1 MESSGTN
8 KDTSASPARAAQ
20 KLNLTS
26 SPHRRK
32 RHSSGEDDPG
42 TGFSAA
48 IRRAPPPVPP
58 ALLRRIGVK
67 EVTGVGKV
75 KVMLRVCGGA
85 TCGPV
90 TSGAPTGGNTATSDA
105 PTPAGGSTSFLS
117 VDSRKK
123 QVTLFDPAACG
134 GTAAPED
141 RRVGVAAPKMFAF
154 DAIFTHDDSQTEVAS
169 GALTDVIHAVIN
181 GTDGC
186 LFCFGHARLGK
197 TYTMVGSPESTNTL
211 GVIPCAISWLFRGIN
226 EQKQKTGARFSV
238 RVSAVEVLQQSGG
251 TSQQLK
257 DLLAGHASDCEQSP
271 GVYLRDDPLFGTQL
285 QNQSELRVPTAEKA
299 AFYLDVA
306 VSSRSGGRADGSG
319 GSTADSHLLY
329 TLHVY
334 QYSVSGKGHGVA
346 GGRSRLHL
354 IDLGSCERGKANGGI
369 PLSGLGNVLLAI
381 FNGQKH
387 LPYREHKVTQLLKE
401 CLSSLT
407 CHAAMIAHVSPA
419 AQHYTDTLATVQLA
433 SRIHRMRRR
442 KIKFTVG
449 SAASGGN
456 TAEDSVARLQQAQEN
471 GRSTGSSDVDPSSSE
486 QSADT
491 VIYIGPSDDTA
502 TDGEHPPVYIPSL
515 NSGDNRCAMSK
526 ALRGSSVEHRQPS
539 KTVIHQSKSSSS
551 SPAKS
556 TSTQSKLPNG
566 SLVEEKSSPS
576 HRGSSTKSAANQ
588 PNSKTS
594 SPSHNS
600 SCKSSP
606 VRTPSKTVPHK
617 TATLLA
623 DQQQLSSSTQS
634 LSSSKIPVPF
644 SNTCSNSPGIISGS
658 DEQWIDGPRIS
669 KSKVAEARSLLKD
682 SHKKKETWID
692 GPLQTAKLTT
702 LGNGH
707 ASGSYGFMDNHKKSM
722 IRKWVENQT
731 VQIQRQT
738 VKHVTPALCQRPPAS
753 GASQG
758 HAYKELTVFKTC
770 EVEETQTLGGDS
782 NPPVEAEPHC
792 YTTKDKTVVSGP
804 GKESDMPQ
812 NMKSSAEVEQ
822 VRDNQCNAE
831 VEQVENNQCNGI
843 IEQTEENRR
852 PNGKCSLETEDDRLG
867 KQDMK
872 TVEAELE
879 NVEEEDDILGDLP
892 PPLQLF
898 QPHNKEISL
907 DVSGDSLDVRLRIF
921 QERREAAGDVGDID
935 GDNDDEVE
943 IIEVEEPFE
952 LVPMQDSCLQVTEE
966 DIALCMG
973 EIPNLLPEVDQE
985 SNEEH
990 PLRILSQENLTVVST
1005 FTDSLSVVTDLERML
1020 PRHQFGQSEGS
1031 FPNHRP
1037 YSLYELPD
1045 DYKAR
1050 TELPLFDDG
1059 TSEKKQRTSDLIT
1072 NQNKFEQLARL
1083 HEMYKI
1089 KLARANVTKALSSPF
1104 SPSLQYRPPSRCQ
1117 SLSMSDMLY
1126 GTGNPDN
1133 SYSGAGAGTGGG
1145 SIYSEPAYNPHEPLL
1160 QNQAKICD
1168 NCKMSFSHTGN
1179 GSSWYQPLL
1188 TPTTREHIPLHHP
1201 LGSLLCDSKNHRFC
1215 RSGCN
1220 ISSLRHPDGA
1230 SNPNL
1235 KEEVERVP
1243 GNGASTSDH
1252 EEETSEQ
1259 QTKNHPMAREEVRT
1273 VTGKARDEDGEE
1285 EDEPLPVLPPS
1296 LPPAPASTRLHRRLF
1311 GGKIGSRHA
1320 SLRPQHPAIG
1330 PEGYDSG
1337 HDSSSPSPRPT
1348 KTSQLVSCLPGV
1360 LTNKR
1365 PAAIVSAVQCES
1377 SGYESIVRDSECSSF
1392 GSSQDFDPGEP
1403 HDPGGSKKV
1412 PLLQYC
1418 REDVERLERRWTE
1431 AQGRQI
1437 RELRAQQ
1444 QELKHELAAAK
1455 TRLLLPA
1462 TRWSYE
1468 RNPCGGKHGL
1478 QGPKLPGGT
1487 GERDTDPK
1495 ETC

>member
-1 MESSGTN
+1 M
-8 KDTSASPARAAQ
+8 
-20 KLNLTS
+20 NLTS

-32 RHSSGEDDPG
+32 RHSSGEEDVG

-48 IRRAPPPVPP
+48 MRRAPPPVPP

-75 KVMLRVCGGA
+75 KVMLRVFGGA
-85 TCGPV
+85 VSGPA
-90 TSGAPTGGNTATSDA
+90 TGATASGSCT
-105 PTPAGGSTSFLS
+105 TPGGGSASFFS
-117 VDSRKK
+117 VDSRRK

-134 GTAAPED
+134 STATPED

-154 DAIFTHDDSQTEVAS
+154 DAIFTQEDSQTEVCS
-169 GALTDVIHAVIN
+169 GALSDVIHAVIN

-197 TYTMVGSPESTNTL
+197 TYTMVGSPEASGTL

-251 TSQQLK
+251 TSQQLR
-257 DLLAGHASDCEQSP
+257 DLLAGHANDCEQSP

-299 AFYLDVA
+299 AFYLDA
-306 VSSRSGGRADGSG
+306 AISSRSGCRSDGTSG
-319 GSTADSHLLY
+319 GPADSHLLY

-334 QYSVSGKGHGVA
+334 QYSVAGKGHGVA

-354 IDLGSCERGKANGGI
+354 IDLGSCERGKAHGGI

-442 KIKFTVG
+442 KIKFSGG
-449 SAASGGN
+449 SAGSGGSSGEE
-456 TAEDSVARLQQAQEN
+456 AAVRLQQTQEN

-491 VIYIGPSDDTA
+491 VIYVGPSDDAA

-515 NSGDNRCAMSK
+515 NSGDNRCAMGK
-526 ALRGSSVEHRQPS
+526 ALRGSSAEHRLPS
-539 KTVIHQSKSSSS
+539 NSGSGQQGKSASS
-551 SPAKS
+551 SPAKTNS
-556 TSTQSKLPNG
+556 AQSKLPNG
-566 SLVEEKSSPS
+566 SVVEDRSSPS
-576 HRGSSTKSAANQ
+576 HRGSSTKSSTNQ
-588 PNSKTS
+588 LNSKTS

-606 VRTPSKTVPHK
+606 VRTLSKMTPHK
-617 TATLLA
+617 TSSSLT
-623 DQQQLSSSTQS
+623 DQQLSSSTQS
-634 LSSSKIPVPF
+634 QTSSKIPVPF
-644 SNTCSNSPGIISGS
+644 SNACGNAAGTVSGS

-692 GPLQTAKLTT
+692 GPLQTGKLPA

-707 ASGSYGFMDNHKKSM
+707 ASGSYGFMDSHKKSM

-738 VKHVTPALCQRPPAS
+738 VKNSTSAASPRPPTT
-753 GASQG
+753 GAPQG
-758 HAYKELTVFKTC
+758 HTYKELTVFKTC
-770 EVEETQTLGGDS
+770 EDETESPGGDAKS
-782 NPPVEAEPHC
+782 SSEVEPRSSLPKDETVCLGVNRELVVAEGVEHVEDNQRTNERSSSEAEVDTPGEQD
-792 YTTKDKTVVSGP
+792 TTIV
-804 GKESDMPQ
+804 
-812 NMKSSAEVEQ
+812 
-822 VRDNQCNAE
+822 
-831 VEQVENNQCNGI
+831 
-843 IEQTEENRR
+843 
-852 PNGKCSLETEDDRLG
+852 ETEP
-867 KQDMK
+867 
-872 TVEAELE
+872 E
-879 NVEEEDDILGDLP
+879 NVEEEDDVVGDIP

-898 QPHNKEISL
+898 QPHNKEIIT
-907 DVSGDSLDVRLRIF
+907 DVSVDSLDVRLRTIH
-921 QERREAAGDVGDID
+921 ERREAAGAVGKMDD
-935 GDNDDEVE
+935 DNDEDEVE

-952 LVPMQDSCLQVTEE
+952 TVPMQDSCLQVTEE

-973 EIPNLLPEVDQE
+973 EIENPLPEVDQE

-1005 FTDSLSVVTDLERML
+1005 FTDSMSVVTDLERML
-1020 PRHQFGQSEGS
+1020 PHHQFGHSEGTL
-1031 FPNHRP
+1031 PNHRP

-1045 DYKAR
+1045 DYIGR
-1050 TELPLFDDG
+1050 TELRLFDDG
-1059 TSEKKQRTSDLIT
+1059 TSENKRQTPDLIS
-1072 NQNKFEQLARL
+1072 NQTKFEQLARL
-1083 HEMYKI
+1083 HEMYKT
-1089 KLARANVTKALSSPF
+1089 KLARANVTKTLSSNL

-1126 GTGNPDN
+1126 GSGNPDSN
-1133 SYSGAGAGTGGG
+1133 YTSVVAGAGGG
-1145 SIYSEPAYNPHEPLL
+1145 SIYSEPAYNVHKSLR

-1179 GSSWYQPLL
+1179 GSSWYQPLM
-1188 TPTTREHIPLHHP
+1188 TKTTWEHIPMHHP
-1201 LGSLLCDSKNHRFC
+1201 LGSMVCDSVNHRFC
-1215 RSGCN
+1215 RGGCN

-1252 EEETSEQ
+1252 EEETSERQ
-1259 QTKNHPMAREEVRT
+1259 SKSRQTPKQEVRT
-1273 VTGKARDEDGEE
+1273 VTGKAHDEEEE
-1285 EDEPLPVLPPS
+1285 EDEPPPVLPPS
-1296 LPPAPASTRLHRRLF
+1296 LPPAPSSTRLHRRLF
-1311 GGKIGSRHA
+1311 GAKTGTRHA
-1320 SLRPQHPAIG
+1320 SPRSPCPAIG

-1348 KTSQLVSCLPGV
+1348 KASQLASCLPGV
-1360 LTNKR
+1360 LSGRR
-1365 PAAIVSAVQCES
+1365 PAAAAILSAVQCES

-1392 GSSQDFDPGEP
+1392 GSSQDSDPGEP

-1412 PLLQYC
+1412 PVLQYC

-1431 AQGRQI
+1431 AQGRRI
-1437 RELRAQQ
+1437 RELRAEQ
-1444 QELKHELAAAK
+1444 QELKQELAAAK
-1455 TRLLLPA
+1455 TRLLIPS

-1468 RNPCGGKHGL
+1468 LHVEASMDCRDPSFLEALVQETQIL
-1478 QGPKLPGGT
+1478 QKRVEACKSHILMV
-1487 GERDTDPK
+1487 
-1495 ETC
+1495 TCFDAVLKQQD